1 MLRTNARANV
11 LGGEVRVVREVIESS
26 LLVPWIGVPAWLPP
40 TGWGPTLSCCL
51 TRVYGVPPTTAREK
65 YNRERRPEAPKTLSI
80 IPFNRT

>member
-40 TGWGPTLSCCL
+40 TGWGPTYVLSNCAE
-51 TRVYGVPPTTAREK
+51 TTCSIAIAVILMRAVAR
-65 YNRERRPEAPKTLSI
+65 YRIRYSSAPVAH
-80 IPFNRT
+80 

>member
-40 TGWGPTLSCCL
+40 TGWGPTYVL
-51 TRVYGVPPTTAREK
+51 
-65 YNRERRPEAPKTLSI
+65 I
-80 IPFNRT
+80 